1 MKQIYSDNQ
10 LKRINFMNESK
21 KQLKKIFNFLKFFNF
36 QLFLFNF
43 CYSYEF
49 NECIVFILFK
59 IDILKHNILY
69 LYLYL

>member
-36 QLFLFNF
+36 QILINNF
-43 CYSYEF
+43 Q
-49 NECIVFILFK
+49 IWMFIR
-59 IDILKHNILY
+59 
-69 LYLYL
+69 